1 MSEAALEGRGI
12 VRTFASGES
21 TLDVLTGTDVRVEP
35 GEIVAI
41 IGPSGSGKSTLL
53 HCLGGLDR
61 PDDGVVRV
69 AGRDL
74 WGLSDRER
82 SRLRSS
88 IKRFRQALAEGDVEQ
103 ARTLLPGT
111 LSMIDK
117 TAKTHAIHANAAD
130 RTKSRLTRAL
140 NRTASSAS

>member
-1 MSEAALEGRGI
+1 MANHKNALKAHRQQQA
-12 VRTFASGES
+12 RR
-21 TLDVLTGTDVRVEP
+21 LR
-35 GEIVAI
+35 
-41 IGPSGSGKSTLL
+41 
-53 HCLGGLDR
+53 HR
-61 PDDGVVRV
+61 
-69 AGRDL
+69 
-74 WGLSDRER
+74 RER